1 MKKIISVLIF
11 ISCLTSHKS
20 NAQIVQQGN
29 FVAEGYVGFV
39 SLGNVAWKKYAED
52 NAYDVEAK
60 FITPYGLRIEYAFV
74 DRISA
79 GLEYNYNYRELSW
92 KKDDTTSVA
101 PLVIAPFKYSIIQ
114 KIHRFMPR
122 ITAHF
127 GDEKLEFFVGIG
139 LGLRIANYK
148 TKVTPDKPNWEFGWP
163 GFNPFAF
170 RASLGVKFYPMKNV
184 GLFLEIG
191 SPGGNLIHTGLS
203 IKI

>member
-1 MKKIISVLIF
+1 MKKIVSILIIIF
-11 ISCLTSHKS
+11 CIACNNL

-29 FVAEGYVGFV
+29 IIAEGYVGFV
-39 SLGNVAWKKYAED
+39 SLGNVAWEKYAED

-60 FITPYGLRIEYAFV
+60 FIMPYGGRIEYAFA

-79 GLEYNYNYRELSW
+79 GLEYNFNYRELSW
-92 KKDDTTSVA
+92 KKDDTTGVA
-101 PLVIAPFKYSIIQ
+101 PLVITPFKYTIIQ

-139 LGLRIANYK
+139 LGLRIAKYK
-148 TKVTPDKPNWEFGWP
+148 TEVTPDKPSWEFGWP

-170 RASLGVKFYPMKNV
+170 RASLGVKYYPIKNI
-184 GLFLEIG
+184 GLFFEIG
-191 SPGGNLIHTGLS
+191 SPGGNLFHTGVS